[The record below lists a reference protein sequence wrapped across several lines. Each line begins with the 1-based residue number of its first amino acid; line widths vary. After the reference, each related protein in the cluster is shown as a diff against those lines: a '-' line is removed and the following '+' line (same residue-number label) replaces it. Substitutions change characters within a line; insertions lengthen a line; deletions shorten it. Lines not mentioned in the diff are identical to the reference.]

1 MLETRVRF
9 ALEHFLKAQYFSEPA
24 CSYELE
30 ELEDTGKSV
39 LTLQVGTTDNLCR
52 TNFDDE
58 KWRPRFS
65 FIKTDKIDG
74 MDKCVDHF
82 ILKKSAEHWELH
94 MFEMKTTVGLR
105 TWHDIR
111 HKMRAS
117 YLKIRAL
124 AVFLGIELSDDNIF
138 AYTTYEKAD
147 LSIRNTTNPRA
158 FFPLLGEFALNVEQ
172 DEWLAGCI
180 NLPMATDES
189 TGRYERF
196 VKIRHQS
203 IKMERTDDNFLTGKF
218 TI

>member
-1 MLETRVRF
+1 MLEARVKF

-39 LTLQVGTTDNLCR
+39 LSLQVGTTDNLCR

-65 FIKTDKIDG
+65 FVKTDKPDG
-74 MDKCVDHF
+74 LDKCVDHF
-82 ILKKSAEHWELH
+82 ILKKSDGHWELH
-94 MFEMKTTVGLR
+94 MFEMKATVGLR
-105 TWHDIR
+105 TWHDVR

-117 YLKIRAL
+117 YLKIRA
-124 AVFLGIELSDDNIF
+124 F
-138 AYTTYEKAD
+138 
-147 LSIRNTTNPRA
+147 
-158 FFPLLGEFALNVEQ
+158 FFPLLGNFDLNVEQ
-172 DEWLAGCI
+172 DEWLAGFI

-189 TGRYERF
+189 TGRYESF